1 MEEHSQQEGLKCS
14 WKNGQNPESTVP
26 YGQEENFGL
35 YLKSNRETFSS
46 FEQGSEMIRLDML
59 KTLLWLLYHEWIESN
74 NIQL

>member
-1 MEEHSQQEGLKCS
+1 MEEHSQQKGLKCS

-46 FEQGSEMIRLDML
+46 FEQGSEMIR
-59 KTLLWLLYHEWIESN
+59 WIC
-74 NIQL
+74 